1 METFTRHTGQ
11 RFSMFS
17 NKRFWTKK
25 IIEEG
30 GASTIKM
37 NKIFR
42 QNNALKDFI
51 LSIKHSCIVYSLIHR
66 KHYFGKR
73 WRYLTS
79 GSSFRKCR
87 PEIVQGHMHR
97 VECASNLFPSPSS
110 ISST

>member
-37 NKIFR
+37 NKILR

-51 LSIKHSCIVYSLIHR
+51 LSIKHSCIALYTLLR
-66 KHYFGKR
+66 QEMEKFDL
-73 WRYLTS
+73 W
-79 GSSFRKCR
+79 F
-87 PEIVQGHMHR
+87 
-97 VECASNLFPSPSS
+97 LF
-110 ISST
+110 